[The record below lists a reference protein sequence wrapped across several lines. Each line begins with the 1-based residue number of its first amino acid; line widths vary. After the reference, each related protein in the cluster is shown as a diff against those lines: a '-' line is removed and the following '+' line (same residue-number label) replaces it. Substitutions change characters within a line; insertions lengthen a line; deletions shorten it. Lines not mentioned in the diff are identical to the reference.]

1 MFQCEDG
8 GIVGFRCIL
17 IGKQIIGRQIVIIM
31 LIKRIIANQFDF
43 LYDTEIACFDGVAAI
58 GMLFHIGEDGGNLLW
73 LLCILGGEKL
83 TADSF

>member
-17 IGKQIIGRQIVIIM
+17 IGKQIIGRQIVSIM
-31 LIKRIIANQFDF
+31 PIKRIIANQFDF
-43 LYDTEIACFDGVAAI
+43 LYDAEVACFDDVAAI
-58 GMLFHIGEDGGNLLW
+58 GMTIHIADDGGKLLW
-73 LLCILGGEKL
+73 LLYIIGGEEL